1 MNKIWTKNPKKKMNN
16 NKDKVINVISIKFKD
31 PEG

>member
-1 MNKIWTKNPKKKMNN
+1 MNKIWTKNPKKKMKNK
-16 NKDKVINVISIKFKD
+16 KDKVINVISIKSKD